1 MKTGH
6 LKRMRQ
12 SGWFDVLAFFLA
24 AALVFCV
31 MGVWGL
37 VSYNSITASLP
48 PTASAYE
55 IKAAYGFLAANHK
68 TFLTLG
74 MVLGIFALLGFGG
87 MRFLIPL
94 VRRHDG
100 ATKAAARA
108 RVAMQYAGAIAV
120 TLVMLFPMYWM
131 VVSSLKSSEELLLAV
146 PTLWP
151 ESLRWDNYVNVLNR
165 SPFGLY
171 FFNTMVSTFLI
182 MAGELTLGVSAA
194 YGFSKGQFKGKNAL
208 FLLVLGALMVPIQVT
223 FVPIYVMVAR
233 LGWLNTFA
241 GLVVPNLVSAYF
253 IFMLRQTFLTVD
265 DSYLEAGRVDGMGR
279 IGSIFHVL
287 MPMCAPTLITISIIT
302 FINGWNSY
310 FWPRMVAPLEA
321 RRTLAVG
328 IVFLRRTFAGIVTA
342 NYNEIMAGAVLGI
355 LPIVALFLVMQKY
368 IMTGM
373 SKAAMK

>member
-6 LKRMRQ
+6 LKRMRE
-12 SGWFDVLAFFLA
+12 SGWFDVLVLFLVIGIAFGGLSVA
-24 AALVFCV
+24 GLLRYNAITAALPK
-31 MGVWGL
+31 
-37 VSYNSITASLP
+37 N
-48 PTASAYE
+48 ASAYE
-55 IKAAYGFLAANHK
+55 IASAHGFLSSNYK
-68 TFLTLG
+68 VFLTLASFFG
-74 MVLGIFALLGFGG
+74 LFGLAGLLG
-87 MRFLIPL
+87 MRFLTPL
-94 VRRHDG
+94 VRGNAG
-100 ATKAAARA
+100 AVKAAARG
-108 RVAMQYAGAIAV
+108 RVILQYAGAILI

-151 ESLRWDNYVNVLNR
+151 ETIRWENYVNVMNR
-165 SPFGLY
+165 APFGLY
-171 FFNTMVSTFLI
+171 FFNTLVTTFLM
-182 MAGELTLGVSAA
+182 MAGELLLGVTAA
-194 YGFSKGQFKGKNAL
+194 YGFSKGRFKGKNVL

-241 GLVVPNLVSAYF
+241 GIVVPNLVSAYF

-302 FINGWNSY
+302 FINGWNNY
-310 FWPRMVAPLEA
+310 FWPRMVAPLEI

-342 NYNEIMAGAVLGI
+342 NYNEIMAGAVLAI
-355 LPIVALFLVMQKY
+355 LPIVILFLIMQKY

>member
-6 LKRMRQ
+6 LQRMRQ
-12 SGWFDVLAFFLA
+12 SGWFDVLAFFLS
-24 AALVFCV
+24 AALVFL
-31 MGVWGL
+31 GLFVWGMIDF
-37 VSYNSITASLP
+37 NRITASLP
-48 PTASAYE
+48 ANASAYE
-55 IKAAYGFLAANHK
+55 VKTAYGFLSANHK
-68 TFLTLG
+68 TFL
-74 MVLGIFALLGFGG
+74 VLGAVLGAFSLLGFAG
-87 MRFLIPL
+87 MRFLTPL
-94 VRRHDG
+94 VRRHAG
-100 ATKAAARA
+100 AAKAAATA
-108 RVAMQYAGAIAV
+108 RVALQYAGAIVV

-151 ESLRWDNYVNVLNR
+151 DSLRWDNYVNVLNR
-165 SPFGLY
+165 VPFGLY
-171 FFNTMVSTFLI
+171 FFNTLVSTFLM
-182 MAGELTLGVSAA
+182 MAGELLLGVSAA
-194 YGFSKGQFKGKNAL
+194 YGFSKGRFKGKNVL
-208 FLLVLGALMVPIQVT
+208 FILVLGALMVPIQVT

-302 FINGWNSY
+302 FINGWNNY

-355 LPIVALFLVMQKY
+355 LPIVVLFLVMQKY

>member
-6 LKRMRQ
+6 LKKMRE
-12 SGWFDVLAFFLA
+12 SGWFDILVLFLGIGI
-24 AALVFCV
+24 VF
-31 MGVWGL
+31 GVLSVAGL
-37 VSYNSITASLP
+37 VRHNTITATLP
-48 PTASAYE
+48 QNASAYE
-55 IKAAYGFLAANHK
+55 ISTAYGFLSANYK
-68 TFLTLG
+68 VFS
-74 MVLGIFALLGFGG
+74 ALSAFFGLFSLIGLVG
-87 MRFLIPL
+87 MRFLSPL
-94 VRRHDG
+94 IRANVKT
-100 ATKAAARA
+100 AKAVAKG
-108 RVAMQYAGAIAV
+108 RVVLQYVGAIIF
-120 TLVMLFPMYWM
+120 TLIMIFPMYWM

-151 ESLRWDNYVNVLNR
+151 ETLRFDNYVNVINR
-165 SPFGLY
+165 APFMLY
-171 FFNTMVSTFLI
+171 FFNTLVSTFL
-182 MAGELTLGVSAA
+182 MMVGELVLGVSAA
-194 YGFSKGQFKGKNAL
+194 YGFSKGQFKGKNVL
-208 FLLVLGALMVPIQVT
+208 FMLVLGALMVPIQVT

-241 GLVVPNLVSAYF
+241 GIVVPNLVSAYF
-253 IFMLRQTFLTVD
+253 IFMLRQTFMTVD

-279 IGSIFHVL
+279 IRSVFHVL

-302 FINGWNSY
+302 FINGWNNY

-342 NYNEIMAGAVLGI
+342 NYNEIMAGAVLAI
-355 LPIVALFLVMQKY
+355 LPIVVLFLIMQKY